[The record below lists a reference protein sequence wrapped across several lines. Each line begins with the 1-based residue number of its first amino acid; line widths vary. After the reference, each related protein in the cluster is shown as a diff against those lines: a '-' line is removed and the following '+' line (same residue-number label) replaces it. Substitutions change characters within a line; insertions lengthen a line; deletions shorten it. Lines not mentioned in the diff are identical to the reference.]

1 MKIQNYIDL
10 TEIFMVE
17 DTIKALDY
25 YPSKRQLYLVLK
37 GKMTYRK
44 INMVIEYLL
53 DQGKIIIDK
62 RKIFW
67 TFNPKLMEYVNKY
80 GVEYKSENY

>member
-1 MKIQNYIDL
+1 MFIMNLKNYIDL
-10 TEIFMVE
+10 TEIFIVE

-37 GKMTYRK
+37 EKMTYRK
-44 INMVIEYLL
+44 LEMVIEYLL

-62 RKIFW
+62 RKIIW
-67 TFNPKLMEYVNKY
+67 IFNPKLMEHVKKY
-80 GVEYKSENY
+80 GVEYNG